1 MDTQYVWKEEFNI
14 GVASIDQEHQELFE
28 SINKLFSF
36 TAQKKGGWAG
46 GKNSRRSCRK
56 GIALF
61 KEHALKHFAD
71 EEAYMESIPSSG
83 MLCPVA
89 YPPSFK
95 NICLEVLPDSRRLP
109 GVNF

>member
-46 GKNSRRSCRK
+46 GKNSF
-56 GIALF
+56 LT
-61 KEHALKHFAD
+61 HF
-71 EEAYMESIPSSG
+71 P
-83 MLCPVA
+83 
-89 YPPSFK
+89 
-95 NICLEVLPDSRRLP
+95 
-109 GVNF
+109 